1 MNTQMILLLLG
12 AGLLGGAAN
21 AMAGGATLITFPAM
35 LATGLPPITA
45 NASNAA
51 SVIFGNLMG
60 VASERKQLPQK
71 LLTHQS
77 NWAKDIIAA
86 IIGGALGGMLL
97 LATPDKYF
105 QVAVP
110 LLIGIATLIFAFSK
124 TIQTHLKS
132 WLGKNDGTTFRASM
146 IFLAS
151 IYGGYFGAGLGVI
164 MMAAISATTTLELR
178 PANAIKNLLGVL
190 ANLAA
195 IAWFLWQNVIS
206 FPETGVMIVGCIA
219 GGLIGGKLLQ
229 VIPSAAVR
237 KAIIVIGAIMT
248 VIYAIKYWM

>member
-1 MNTQMILLLLG
+1 MTPQTILLLLG

-35 LATGLPPITA
+35 LAAGLPPITA

-51 SVIFGNLMG
+51 SVVFGNLMG
-60 VASERKQLPQK
+60 VVSERKQLPANVN
-71 LLTHQS
+71 T
-77 NWAKDIIAA
+77 WTKDIAAA

-105 QVAVP
+105 QTAVP
-110 LLIGIATLIFAFSK
+110 LLIGIATIIFAFSK
-124 TIQTHLKS
+124 PIQATIKKS
-132 WLGKNDGTTFRASM
+132 LGTSDGGLIRAAM
-146 IFLAS
+146 IFLAC

-164 MMAAISATTTLELR
+164 LMAVLSATTQLELR
-178 PANAIKNLLGVL
+178 SANAVKNLFGVL

-195 IAWFLWQNVIS
+195 IAWFLWQSVIR

-229 VIPSAAVR
+229 TIPSTTVRQAV
-237 KAIIVIGAIMT
+237 IVVGAVMT
-248 VIYAIKYWM
+248 LVYAIKYWT

>member
-1 MNTQMILLLLG
+1 MNTQTILLLAS
-12 AGLLGGAAN
+12 AGVLGGAAN

-35 LATGLPPITA
+35 LAAGLPPITA

-60 VASERKQLPQK
+60 VASERKQLP
-71 LLTHQS
+71 THQS
-77 NWAKDIIAA
+77 NWTKDIIAA
-86 IIGGALGGMLL
+86 IVGGALGGILL

-105 QVAVP
+105 QAAIP
-110 LLIGIATLIFAFSK
+110 LLIGVATIIFAFSK
-124 TIQTHLKS
+124 TIQTKIKS
-132 WLGKNDGTTFRASM
+132 WLGGTDGTLLRAAM
-146 IFLAS
+146 VFLAA

-164 MMAAISATTTLELR
+164 LMAAISATTTLELR
-178 PANAIKNLLGVL
+178 PANAIKNLLGVS

-195 IAWFLWQNVIS
+195 IAWFLWQSVIS

-229 VIPSAAVR
+229 TIPSATVR
-237 KAIIVIGAIMT
+237 KTIIIIGAIMT
-248 VIYAIKYWM
+248 VVYAFKYWM